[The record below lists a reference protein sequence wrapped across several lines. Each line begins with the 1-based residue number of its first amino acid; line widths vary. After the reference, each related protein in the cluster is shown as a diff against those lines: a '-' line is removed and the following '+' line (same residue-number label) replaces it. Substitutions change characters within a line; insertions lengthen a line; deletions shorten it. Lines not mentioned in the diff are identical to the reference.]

1 MSRSY
6 KKAIIKDRPRN
17 YKKSSLYWRKVRRVQ
32 KQALKQNKDIPN
44 PKTIVNDYDYCD
56 YKIDYEYDRSYG
68 YFWYNNLFGTETHRK
83 NVNKFKRK

>member
-17 YKKSSLYWRKVRRVQ
+17 YKKSSLYWRRVRRVQ

-56 YKIDYEYDRSYG
+56 YKLDYEYIRSYG
-68 YFWYNNLFGTETHRK
+68 YFWYNNLFDTETHR
-83 NVNKFKRK
+83 NNINKLKRK